1 MMKNG
6 NKIILLL
13 AIIAVISLAAYCFY
27 VKGLTHR
34 NEIFISELES
44 RLHETTDKLAE
55 TLHVI
60 KILGE
65 DYKSYNEVNSDLNYL
80 AYKETV
86 SHLLDKNIST
96 IVNQRPMHGGDWF
109 VSKVDFISPLF
120 AIVKY
125 EDGHEFHVAL
135 IQILKTDEAYS
146 FQIVN

>member
-1 MMKNG
+1 MKQR
-6 NKIILLL
+6 
-13 AIIAVISLAAYCFY
+13 ISL
-27 VKGLTHR
+27 
-34 NEIFISELES
+34 
-44 RLHETTDKLAE
+44 LHETTDKLAE

-65 DYKSYNEVNSDLNYL
+65 DYKSYNEVNSDLSYL